1 MNMNLEKTKKMSRS
15 LRIVMQ
21 TFYWASVICVIALSI
36 AFVVVSLL
44 PDNNFIVPAD
54 SRDNIAFSI
63 DGLVSYGIGL
73 STAAELS
80 LKPIY
85 QSICFMAAIISVGL
99 SFIFKQISRILKT
112 VEANRPFSEENSRSL
127 TVIGFILLMGSFV
140 IRIAEGIVAR
150 AIINTLNIQNMK
162 VNYGIDVFMI
172 VLGFLMLIL
181 AGVFKYG
188 SYLQQEY
195 DTTL

>member
-15 LRIVMQ
+15 LRIVIQ
-21 TFYWASVICVIALSI
+21 TFYWASVVCVIVLSI
-36 AFVVVSLL
+36 AFVVVLLL
-44 PDNNFIVPAD
+44 PENKFIVPAD
-54 SRDNIAFSI
+54 SRDNVGFSI
-63 DGLVSYGIGL
+63 DGLVGYSIGL
-73 STAAELS
+73 NTAAELS

-85 QSICFMAAIISVGL
+85 QSICFMAAVISAGL
-99 SFIFKQISRILKT
+99 SVVFKQISRILKT

-127 TVIGFILLMGSFV
+127 TVIGFILLIGSFV
-140 IRIAEGIVAR
+140 IRVVEGIVAR
-150 AIINTLNIQNMK
+150 AIIDTLNIQNMQ
-162 VNYGIDVFMI
+162 VNYSIDGFMI
-172 VLGFLMLIL
+172 IAGLLILIL